1 MALDHQSAVASRS
14 DGYVSGAVRNRTRKG
29 ERLPLV
35 GGDSAALRR
44 AERHATAEVGSPRIG
59 ILYPSGWGNLGDEA
73 ILQATFQALRDRWP
87 RVDLRAFT
95 LHPAKT
101 ASNHNVEAEPL
112 TGVSRPLFCA
122 PRTEEPLV
130 VRAAQSVAR
139 RTRRVPVVWRLSR
152 WVSSCIA
159 DLVFEA
165 RSVAR
170 ARRWLETADLVL
182 ASGGGQLDD
191 VWGGAWGQPYAL
203 ARWAWQAKRAGVP
216 FAFLSVGFG
225 GASSWLSRR
234 FLRYAVE
241 NSTYCSVRDQG
252 SRALTKGI
260 GVRKDIGVVPDL
272 AFSLDCDQS
281 TTSERPG
288 FDIGV
293 SPMTYLR
300 PGSWPGA
307 DRLEYERLVGLWADI
322 VSSIVSEG
330 NRAKLFVS
338 APEDMVA
345 VNDVWDRLSEE
356 TRAGTSIHQAA
367 NPDSLLDFYRGVDVV
382 ISSRLHG
389 VVLAMV
395 AGRPVVALSHERK
408 VRTVMQD
415 AGASASC
422 AELAT
427 ATVAETMLMIRAVL
441 DDLDSCS
448 ETLRGY
454 VRGANTAVSEQ
465 HDMLPQLIRR
475 AR

>member
-1 MALDHQSAVASRS
+1 MPLDDNTAVAPRS
-14 DGYVSGAVRNRTRKG
+14 DASVAGGVRNRNRKG

-35 GGDSAALRR
+35 GGGFAALRR
-44 AERHATAEVGSPRIG
+44 TDRHAAARVEAPRIG

-101 ASNHNVEAEPL
+101 AANHNVVAEPL
-112 TGVSRPLFCA
+112 TGLNRPLFCA
-122 PRTEEPLV
+122 PRTDEPLL
-130 VRAAQSVAR
+130 VRAAESLAR
-139 RTRRVPVVWRLSR
+139 RTRRVPLIWRVTKWASNR
-152 WVSSCIA
+152 TA
-159 DLVFEA
+159 DVVFES
-165 RSVAR
+165 RSVLR
-170 ARRWLETADLVL
+170 ARRWLKTADLIL

-225 GASSWLSRR
+225 GASGWLSRR
-234 FLRYAVE
+234 FLRYAVD
-241 NSTYCSVRDQG
+241 NSVYCSVRDQG
-252 SRALTKGI
+252 SRALTEGL
-260 GVRKDIGVVPDL
+260 GLRKSIGVVPDL
-272 AFSLDCDQS
+272 AFSLECDRS
-281 TTSERPG
+281 TTSSRPG

-300 PGSWPGA
+300 PGSWPDA
-307 DRLEYERLVGLWADI
+307 DRLEYDRLVRLWADL

-345 VNDVWDRLSEE
+345 VNDVWDRLTEE
-356 TRAGTSIHQAA
+356 TRLGTSITQSM
-367 NPDSLLDFYRGVDVV
+367 NPDSLLKFFRGVDVV

-395 AGRPVVALSHERK
+395 AGRPIVALSHERK
-408 VRTVMQD
+408 VRTVMRD
-415 AGASASC
+415 AGASAFC

-427 ATVAETMLMIRAVL
+427 ATVSESMAMIHNVL
-441 DDLDSCS
+441 DDLDSCG
-448 ETLRGY
+448 ERLRGY
-454 VRGANTAVSEQ
+454 VREAKTAVTEQ
-465 HDMLPQLIRR
+465 HDLLPQLIRQ

>member
-1 MALDHQSAVASRS
+1 MALNQKLPVAPRS
-14 DGYVSGAVRNRTRKG
+14 DGYVAGAVRNRNRKN
-29 ERLPLV
+29 ERLPIV
-35 GGDSAALRR
+35 GGESAASRR
-44 AERHATAEVGSPRIG
+44 TDRQVTGEIGSPRIG

-101 ASNHNVEAEPL
+101 AANHNVEAEPL
-112 TGVSRPLFCA
+112 TGLNRPLFCA

-130 VRAAQSVAR
+130 VRAAQSLAR
-139 RTRRVPVVWRLSR
+139 RTRRVPVVWRASR

-159 DLVFEA
+159 DLVFET
-165 RSVAR
+165 RSFAR
-170 ARRWLETADLVL
+170 ARRWLETADLVI

-241 NSTYCSVRDQG
+241 NSAYCSVRDEG
-252 SRALTKGI
+252 SRALTEGL
-260 GVRKDIGVVPDL
+260 GVRKAIGVVPDL
-272 AFSLDCDQS
+272 AFSLGCDQS
-281 TTSERPG
+281 TTTERPG

-307 DRLEYERLVGLWADI
+307 DRLEYERLVGLWGDL
-322 VSSIVSEG
+322 VSSIVREG

-356 TRAGTSIHQAA
+356 ARSGTSIHQAA
-367 NPDSLLDFYRGVDVV
+367 NPDALLDFYRGVDVV

-395 AGRPVVALSHERK
+395 AGRPIVALSHERK

-415 AGASASC
+415 AGASAFC

-427 ATVAETMLMIRAVL
+427 ATVAETMLMIHVVL
-441 DDLDSCS
+441 DDLESCGNR
-448 ETLRGY
+448 LRGY
-454 VRGANTAVSEQ
+454 VRGANTAVREQ
-465 HDMLPQLIRR
+465 LDMLPQLMRR

>member
-1 MALDHQSAVASRS
+1 
-14 DGYVSGAVRNRTRKG
+14 
-29 ERLPLV
+29 
-35 GGDSAALRR
+35 
-44 AERHATAEVGSPRIG
+44 
-59 ILYPSGWGNLGDEA
+59 
-73 ILQATFQALRDRWP
+73 
-87 RVDLRAFT
+87 
-95 LHPAKT
+95 
-101 ASNHNVEAEPL
+101 
-112 TGVSRPLFCA
+112 
-122 PRTEEPLV
+122 
-130 VRAAQSVAR
+130 
-139 RTRRVPVVWRLSR
+139 
-152 WVSSCIA
+152 
-159 DLVFEA
+159 
-165 RSVAR
+165 
-170 ARRWLETADLVL
+170 
-182 ASGGGQLDD
+182 
-191 VWGGAWGQPYAL
+191 
-203 ARWAWQAKRAGVP
+203 
-216 FAFLSVGFG
+216 
-225 GASSWLSRR
+225 
-234 FLRYAVE
+234 
-241 NSTYCSVRDQG
+241 
-252 SRALTKGI
+252 
-260 GVRKDIGVVPDL
+260 
-272 AFSLDCDQS
+272 
-281 TTSERPG
+281 
-288 FDIGV
+288 
-293 SPMTYLR
+293 MTYLR

-382 ISSRLHG
+382 IWSRLHG